1 MSKDGRVIPYLTV
14 KGGLEAI
21 KYYEDAFDAEV
32 EDIMLTDD
40 GKLVLHAEL
49 EINDATLML
58 ADEIG
63 ESDGGTRSP
72 LSVGGASVSIFLSLK
87 KPKQVDR
94 MMEQARAAGGEIVA
108 PPEDTF
114 WGARYGKVRDP
125 FGHIWSFNA
134 PLKKKHKRHDD
145 DERENDNRHGISGDN
160 GVANDNGNFGDK
172 D

>member
-14 KGGLEAI
+14 KGARDAI
-21 KYYEDAFDAEV
+21 KYYEDAFDAEI

-40 GKLVLHAEL
+40 GKLVVHADL
-49 EINDATLML
+49 EINDANIML

-63 ESDGGTRSP
+63 EADGGTRSP

-108 PPEDTF
+108 PAADTY

-134 PLKKKHKRHDD
+134 PLKKKHKRYD
-145 DERENDNRHGISGDN
+145 DEERGENARHEMSDDHD
-160 GVANDNGNFGDK
+160 VANDNGNIGDK